1 MYETLNCEKLTELT
15 RIIGSTLVSVTTGH
29 RDTHIV
35 DKWLS
40 GDIRPTSDENRRIEF
55 AHEQLTTVSRQA
67 SENVA
72 RNWFLGANVG
82 KACLAPWEAI
92 RTDDFDGI
100 ISSASKFVGAMS

>member
-1 MYETLNCEKLTELT
+1 MYETLNREKLAELT

-29 RDTHIV
+29 RDTHVV

-55 AHEQLTTVSRQA
+55 AHEQLTTVSRHA
-67 SENVA
+67 GETVA

-82 KACLAPWEAI
+82 NTCLSPWEAI
-92 RTDDFDGI
+92 RDDDFDGV
-100 ISSASKFVGAMS
+100 ISSVSKFVGSMS